1 MKVLVLHDPVAPD
14 ARPDELDTLVQVREI
29 GAALTRR
36 GHTVA
41 TLAFGPD
48 LAANERAIVAAH
60 ADVVFNLVESHL
72 GRARLL
78 TNATSL
84 LECLGL
90 PFTGAPGDATTLSTG
105 KLITKRVLAAA
116 GIPTPAW
123 RELPRPGAPLAD
135 AQLPRGPWLVKSVWE
150 HGSLGLE
157 TDSVFEPRSFAE
169 LDAAI
174 RAKQSALG
182 GEAFAEQYVHGREF
196 NVALLAGDNGPRC
209 LPIPEILFEYAAD
222 DDTPRIVGYRAKW
235 AEGSAE
241 FVGTPRRFDFE
252 AHDAALLGELERQA
266 LATWHAFGCDGY
278 VRVDFRVDA
287 QGRVYVIDVNTNPCL
302 SPDAGYAAAL
312 ARAGIPYDVAIERIV
327 LAALARRGVRPPAA
341 TAKEVAKRAPLAH
354 TLRTDVRPSDAARV
368 RAMCAS
374 TGFFNDEEL
383 DIAVELV
390 DEHLAKG
397 EVASGYSFVFLD
409 GANGATLCYASYGR
423 IAGTERAYDLFWI
436 VTDDAHRGRGL
447 GRIVLD
453 EVERRIAALGGGQ
466 IHVETSSRAQYD
478 PTRAFYERCGYFE
491 AARFTD
497 FYKAGDGKVVYVKT
511 VEHPRVN
518 PV

>member
-1 MKVLVLHDPVAPD
+1 VADPCLTPY
-14 ARPDELDTLVQVREI
+14 PS
-29 GAALTRR
+29 AL
-36 GHTVA
+36 A
-41 TLAFGPD
+41 
-48 LAANERAIVAAH
+48 
-60 ADVVFNLVESHL
+60 
-72 GRARLL
+72 GR
-78 TNATSL
+78 
-84 LECLGL
+84 
-90 PFTGAPGDATTLSTG
+90 F
-105 KLITKRVLAAA
+105 LI
-116 GIPTPAW
+116 
-123 RELPRPGAPLAD
+123 
-135 AQLPRGPWLVKSVWE
+135 KSVHE
-150 HGSLGLE
+150 HGSLGIE
-157 TDSVFEPRSFAE
+157 GDSVVDVTSTDE

-174 RAKQSALG
+174 RVRAPHMG

-196 NVALLAGDNGPRC
+196 NVALLADEHGPRC

-241 FVGTPRRFDFE
+241 FVGTPRQFE
-252 AHDAALLGELERQA
+252 FGDHDAPLLRELERQA

-327 LAALARRGVRPPAA
+327 FAAFARRGVRPP
-341 TAKEVAKRAPLAH
+341 TTVAKEVAKRAPLAH
-354 TLRTDVRPSDAARV
+354 TLRTTVRPSDAARV

-390 DEHLAKG
+390 DEHLARG
-397 EVASGYSFVFLD
+397 EAASGYSFVFLD
-409 GANGATLCYASYGR
+409 AAGGETLCYASYGR

-436 VTDDAHRGRGL
+436 VTDDAQRGRGL

-491 AARFTD
+491 AARFPD

-511 VEHPRVN
+511 V
-518 PV
+518 